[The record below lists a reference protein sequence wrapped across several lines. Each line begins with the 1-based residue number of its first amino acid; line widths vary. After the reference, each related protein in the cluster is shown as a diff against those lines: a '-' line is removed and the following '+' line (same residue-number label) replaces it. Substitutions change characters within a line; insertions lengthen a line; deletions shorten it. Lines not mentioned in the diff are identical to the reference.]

1 VGNTLSA
8 DLIERCAQAE
18 GVERK
23 DVVNLVFHMCFARR
37 DYLPQNAK
45 GRGNLDIAEEVTCR
59 YAVHIGSQMSTKRR
73 IGYRADVPQFTV
85 E

>member
-1 VGNTLSA
+1 
-8 DLIERCAQAE
+8 
-18 GVERK
+18 
-23 DVVNLVFHMCFARR
+23 MCFARR